1 LEAGEELIW
10 RVDELEAAVAQLVGE
25 KEVLGDTAKAGEE
38 LEAAAAQ
45 LLEEEDEKR
54 RAAAGARRRSGLCGN
69 GGQQGHAHD
78 SAPVAGEGR
87 NADGGSSV
95 YAEGHADHSPTSMP
109 ITTLVSSRT
118 TSTRT

>member
-54 RAAAGARRRSGLCGN
+54 RGCGRSSTPSGPLRRRRPARPCS
-69 GGQQGHAHD
+69 
-78 SAPVAGEGR
+78 
-87 NADGGSSV
+87 
-95 YAEGHADHSPTSMP
+95 
-109 ITTLVSSRT
+109 
-118 TSTRT
+118 